1 MRYCPYTNS
10 APPACTIN
18 RIIKIND
25 ELKKYISEALK
36 SESRKFHAG
45 FSDQAASSGDLTVT
59 ILSED
64 RDSITVRLEA
74 SAGYWSFGYDVE
86 MEFTIPKEMLEKQK
100 QHPTTAKASE

>member
-10 APPACTIN
+10 TPPACMIN
-18 RIIKIND
+18 RIVKIND
-25 ELKKYISEALK
+25 ELKKYIKEALK
-36 SESRKFHAG
+36 TKEKKFHVG

-86 MEFTIPKEMLEKQK
+86 IVFVIPREMLEKQQQQSK
-100 QHPTTAKASE
+100 EARK